1 MNELALRHG
10 LSFADLYERE
20 GLVRLDRAFVLHLA
34 AAEMALHDRLMMARA
49 QPDALDRKTES
60 DLLVDLS
67 PHLEDFVGE
76 LFGIADEV
84 RALQAA
90 HDKLAPL
97 YSVKRLF
104 VQRRAVKEVKEAEA
118 LQLNG
123 HKLAAELDTLL
134 GGAPPS
140 FDTRAGA
147 LAWELRYAE
156 GVARWLDDEP
166 AHQLPL
172 KAALEYAAWA
182 TLAPEGRAKHKRGL
196 LFRVPHR
203 LDMHHLVPVETIER
217 HGVTMLRLPEDDW
230 RARDG
235 FALTDP
241 GTDLAGAQD
250 EANYCIW
257 CHNQQKDSCRS
268 GLHDKDGGFRK
279 TVFGVTLAG
288 CPLDEKISEMNLVKS
303 RGNSIGALAIVAVDN
318 PLCAATGHRICNDCM
333 KACIYQRQ
341 DPVDIPQIETRT
353 LKDVLGLPWGFEI
366 YSLLTRWN
374 PLDLRRPL
382 PKPASGYKVLVVGLG
397 PAGFNLAHHLI
408 NDGHFVAAVDG
419 LKIEPLPPEISGVAP
434 TGERVLFEPVRDVAQ
449 LYERLDE
456 RTMAGFGGVAEY
468 GITVRWDKNFLKL
481 IRLLL
486 ERRQGFSMYGGVRFG
501 GTLTIESAFALG
513 FDHIALCAG
522 AGRPTIIPMQNGLVP
537 GVRQASDFLMALQ
550 LTGAAKTDSIANLTV
565 RLPVVVIGGGL
576 TAIDTATEAL
586 AYYPVQVGKFL
597 YRYETLVAE
606 RGAEPVRAQW
616 NGAEREAAEEFIA
629 HAQAIRAEREAAG
642 HEGRAPHL
650 AQLIDSW
657 GGVTIAYRRRLIDAP
672 SYTLNHEEVAKAMEE
687 GIRFAERLTPVA
699 VEVDLFD
706 QAVGLRMTRHEAAE
720 IGGHHPTAD
729 QGAGEEVVLPAR
741 TILVAAGTQPNTV
754 LAREDPEHVAL
765 DGRYFRALDEAG
777 APAVPERVAKPEAV
791 RVLMNLMPDGRAV
804 SFWGDLHPSFAGNVV
819 KAMGGTKQGYPV
831 VSRTLA
837 RRAPALPEPAALKTR
852 LDDELR
858 ARVHRIE
865 RLTPKIVEVVVKAP
879 IAARAFQPGQFYRL
893 QNYASFAPKVDGT
906 TLAMEG
912 LALTGA
918 WIDREAGL
926 LSTIVLEMGGSSDLC
941 ALLKPEEPVILM
953 GPTGTPTETPGGETV
968 LLVGGGLGNAVLFS
982 IGAALRAAGSRVLY
996 FAGYKAIEDRYRVAD
1011 IERAADS
1018 VVWCCDEA
1026 PGFAP
1031 GRKKDRAFVG
1041 NIVAAIE
1048 AYGEGALGSAPIPLG
1063 DVDRIIAIGS
1073 DGMMAAVAEARRAA
1087 LKRYFRP
1094 GHRAIASINSP
1105 MQCMMKEI
1113 CAQCLQRHYDPASG
1127 TETVVFSCFNQDQE
1141 MDGVDFPTLR
1151 RRLSQNGAQE
1161 KLTKLWV
1168 DRCLKHLGWR
1178 AAVAAE

>member
-1 MNELALRHG
+1 MTDLALKHG
-10 LSFADLYERE
+10 LSFADLYERD
-20 GLVRLDRAFVLHLA
+20 GLIRLDRAFVAHLA
-34 AAEMALHDRLMMARA
+34 ATDAALHDRLMAARA
-49 QPDALDRKTES
+49 APEVLDRKAES
-60 DLLVDLS
+60 DLLVELS
-67 PHLEDFVGE
+67 PHLEDFLGD
-76 LFGIADEV
+76 LFGIAGEV
-84 RALQAA
+84 RALQAR
-90 HDKLAPL
+90 HERLAPL

-104 VQRRAVKEVKEAEA
+104 VQRRAVKEVKEADA
-118 LQLNG
+118 AHLNG
-123 HKLAAELDTLL
+123 HRLAQELDTLL
-134 GGAPPS
+134 GGAPAA
-140 FDTRAGA
+140 FETRQGV
-147 LAWELRYAE
+147 LAWELRYAD
-156 GVARWLDDEP
+156 GVARWLDEEA
-166 AHQLPL
+166 AHKLPL
-172 KAALEYAAWA
+172 KTALEYAAWA
-182 TLAPEGRAKHKRGL
+182 TLAPEGRTRHRRGL

-203 LDMHHLVPVETIER
+203 LDMHHLVPALTVER
-217 HGVTMLRLPEDDW
+217 DGVTMLRLPEDEW

-268 GLHDKDGGFRK
+268 GLHGKDGGFRK
-279 TVFGVTLAG
+279 STFGVTLAG
-288 CPLDEKISEMNLVKS
+288 CPLDQKISEMNLVKA

-341 DPVDIPQIETRT
+341 DPVDIPQIETRN

-382 PKPASGYKVLVVGLG
+382 PKPQSGYKVLVVGLG

-408 NDGHFVAAVDG
+408 NDGHFVAAIDG
-419 LKIEPLPPEISGVAP
+419 LKIEPLLPEISGVAAD
-434 TGERVLFEPVRDVAQ
+434 GRRCEFAPVRDVAE

-456 RTMAGFGGVAEY
+456 RMMAGFGGVAEY

-486 ERRQGFSMYGGVRFG
+486 ERRAGFAMYGGVRFG
-501 GTLTIESAFALG
+501 GTLTIDSAFALG

-522 AGRPTIIPMQNGLVP
+522 AGRPTVIPMQNGLVP
-537 GVRQASDFLMALQ
+537 GVRQASDFLMASQ
-550 LTGAAKTDSIANLTV
+550 LTGAAKSDSIANLTV

-586 AYYPVQVGKFL
+586 AYYPVQVEKFL
-597 YRYETLVAE
+597 HRYETLVAE
-606 RGAEPVRAQW
+606 RGAELVRAGW
-616 NGAEREAAEEFIA
+616 NGAEREVAEEFIA
-629 HAQAIRAEREAAG
+629 HARAIRDEREAAG
-642 HEGRAPHL
+642 REGRTPRL
-650 AQLIDSW
+650 AKLVDSW

-672 SYTLNHEEVAKAMEE
+672 SYTLNHEEVARAMEE
-687 GIRFAERLTPVA
+687 GIRFAEMLTPVA
-699 VEVDLFD
+699 VEVDVFD
-706 QAVGLRMTRHEAAE
+706 QAAALKMTRHAAAE
-720 IGGHHPTAD
+720 IGGGRPEPD
-729 QGAGEEVVLPAR
+729 QGPGTEVVLPAR

-754 LAREDPEHVAL
+754 LAREDPEHVTL

-777 APAVPERVAKPEAV
+777 NPAEPERVAKPDAV
-791 RVLMNLMPDGRAV
+791 HVLMSLMQDGRAV
-804 SFWGDLHPSFAGNVV
+804 SFFGDLHPSFAGNVV
-819 KAMGGTKQGYPV
+819 KAMGGAKQGYPV
-831 VSRTLA
+831 VSRVLA
-837 RRAPALPEPAALKTR
+837 RRAPALPEPAALKAR

-858 ARVHRIE
+858 ARVHRVE
-865 RLTPKIVEVVVKAP
+865 RLTPKIVEVVVRAP
-879 IAARAFQPGQFYRL
+879 MAARAFQPGQFYRL
-893 QNYASFAPKVDGT
+893 QNYASHAPRVDGT
-906 TLAMEG
+906 VLAMEG

-941 ALLKPEEPVILM
+941 ALLKPGEPVILM
-953 GPTGTPTETPGGETV
+953 GPTGTPTETPAGETV

-982 IGAALRAAGSRVLY
+982 IGAALRAEGSRVLY
-996 FAGYKAIEDRYRVAD
+996 FAGYKELEDRYRVAD

-1031 GRKKDRAFVG
+1031 GRTHDFAFVG

-1048 AYGEGALGSAPIPLG
+1048 AYGAGALGPVEIPLG
-1063 DVDRIIAIGS
+1063 EVDRIIAIGS

-1127 TETVVFSCFNQDQE
+1127 TETVVFSCFNQDQ
-1141 MDGVDFPTLR
+1141 DLDRVDFPTLR

-1168 DRCLKHLGWR
+1168 DRCLRRLGWR
-1178 AAVAAE
+1178 EAAAAE